1 MIDSHCHLDD
11 RKYNGRTKGLVAE
24 AARAGIDLLVTI
36 GADLA
41 SSKAAV
47 TIAHQFESVYAAVG
61 VHPHDAK
68 TLDDATMERITELAA
83 EDKVV
88 AIGEIGLDYFR
99 NLSPRP
105 AQKKAFEQQLAL
117 AVALKLPVVI
127 HTREAF
133 ADTVSIVRE
142 YAKDLR
148 GGVFHCFPGTADE
161 AQIVFDM
168 GFHISVGGIITYDKS
183 QMAEMVTQVPLE
195 RVLLETDA
203 PYLAP
208 EPHRGKINHPAFVTL
223 VCNKL
228 AKLRGISPE
237 EVERV
242 TDRNSRKLFRLGD
255 TFEG

>member
-11 RKYNGRTKGLVAE
+11 RKYNGRTKGLVAD
-24 AARAGIDLLVTI
+24 AARAGIDLIVTI
-36 GADLA
+36 GADLKSSESAA
-41 SSKAAV
+41 S
-47 TIAHQFESVYAAVG
+47 IANQFESVYAAVG

-68 TLDDATMERITELAA
+68 TLDEPTLDRIAELAV
-83 EDKVV
+83 DQRVV
-88 AIGEIGLDYFR
+88 AIGEIGLDYYR
-99 NLSPRP
+99 NMSPRP
-105 AQKKAFEQQLAL
+105 MQIKAFHQQLAL
-117 AVALKLPVVI
+117 AVKLKLPVVI

-133 ADTVSIVRE
+133 DDTVSIVRE
-142 YAKDLR
+142 YAKELR
-148 GGVFHCFPGTADE
+148 GGVFHCFPGTAGDAE
-161 AQIVFDM
+161 IVFDL

-183 QMAEMVTQVPLE
+183 QMAEMVTQVPLD

-208 EPHRGKINHPAFVTL
+208 VPHRGKINYPAYVSL
-223 VCNKL
+223 VCEKL
-228 AKLRGISPE
+228 AALRGVPVA